1 MKWITCLL
9 TIFLAFGLISCSKKE
24 EMPVPETAPAAE
36 PAAQAQETPAPEKSS
51 GAGGYEPTADERVP
65 GITMSQE
72 EIDKQTAEALANT
85 PMPDIPGEASSEK

>member
-9 TIFLAFGLISCSKKE
+9 TIFLALGLISCSKEE

-36 PAAQAQETPAPEKSS
+36 PAAQETPEPAKSS
-51 GAGGYEPTADERVP
+51 GGGGYEPTADERVP

-85 PMPDIPGEASSEK
+85 PMPDIPGEESSEK